1 MARACAVGIDI
12 GGTKIAAGTVTA
24 SGSVLTRARRDT
36 PRDAALI
43 APLVAD
49 LVGELRVGTSGG
61 VPVGLGAAG
70 IIDPGGV
77 VRYAPNI
84 DWADYPLG
92 DELGRLLGE
101 PVVVDNDANV
111 AAWGEYRAG
120 AGSAA
125 RSHMLLLTVGT
136 GVGGGVIVDD
146 RLLRGAHGF
155 GAELGHILVAEGG
168 PRCPCGNRGCLEAVA
183 SGTAIGRVARE
194 ELVANQAPA
203 SSPLTS
209 ATLEDITGKTV
220 THAAQAGDDF
230 AVEILARTGF
240 WLGVGIASLVNA
252 LDPEIVVVG
261 GGAMEAGELLLAPAR
276 AAFAERLLGRAHR
289 PLAPV
294 VAATLADDAGLVGAA
309 LLADEAAR

>member
-1 MARACAVGIDI
+1 MARAFAVGIDI

-24 SGSVLTRARRDT
+24 SGSVLMRARRDT
-36 PRDAALI
+36 PREADLI

-49 LVGELRVGTSGG
+49 LVGELRAGTSGG

-120 AGSAA
+120 AGSVA

-136 GVGGGVIVDD
+136 GVGGGIIVGD

-155 GAELGHILVAEGG
+155 GAELGHIVVSEGG

-203 SSPLTS
+203 SSPLTN
-209 ATLEDITGKTV
+209 AALGDITGKTV

-252 LDPEIVVVG
+252 LDPEVVVVG
-261 GGAMEAGELLLAPAR
+261 GGAMEAGELLLGPAR
-276 AAFAERLLGRAHR
+276 AAFADRLLGRAHR

-309 LLADEAAR
+309 LLAGEAAR